1 MNPRPRRG
9 AAALSHAPRE
19 CPLWL
24 PGDTRAWGRA
34 APVRTTVSSTLL
46 AARWPRPGL
55 RLPRAARSRGGPGT
69 GVANENV
76 SCISFRYV
84 KDVSTNLQ
92 SPLLVRTY
100 APLATQHCTKSLRD
114 SGRPAR
120 HLPVHLP
127 RRLRLWPC
135 VRCNHPRR
143 AHQPWPNPTR
153 KVCVPFDMR
162 RVVCMSPSNSD
173 QPATLSIPRTA
184 VASVS
189 PATTGSAARCYA
201 HACGAWTASSCSRSV
216 LRLIAYQLHTLLMH
230 TCRAAV

>member
-1 MNPRPRRG
+1 MNPRG
-9 AAALSHAPRE
+9 AALSHAPRE
-19 CPLWL
+19 CLWL
-24 PGDTRAWGRA
+24 LGDTRERGGGRF
-34 APVRTTVSSTLL
+34 RYGIQY
-46 AARWPRPGL
+46 AARCTLAPPGSASPQSGKVARRAGYGGSKRKCILYLFPL
-55 RLPRAARSRGGPGT
+55 RTA
-69 GVANENV
+69 
-76 SCISFRYV
+76 V
-84 KDVSTNLQ
+84 KDVSTDLQ
-92 SPLLVRTY
+92 SPPLLVRTY

-184 VASVS
+184 VAPVS

-201 HACGAWTASSCSRSV
+201 HACGALTASSCSRSV